1 MTLVWQEME
10 ALATGMG
17 RMVIYISSDLNGND
31 GHKIVTIMNN
41 DY

>member
-1 MTLVWQEME
+1 ME

-17 RMVIYISSDLNGND
+17 RMVIYISSDLNDNY
-31 GHKIVTIMNN
+31 GHKIVTKINN

>member
-10 ALATGMG
+10 ALATGLG
-17 RMVIYISSDLNGND
+17 EMVFVCNSDLNDND
-31 GHKIVTIMNN
+31 GHMIVTIMNN